1 MSRLKPSDSSPR
13 LTSILSKWGFLL
25 RLVLLGPLILNYDI
39 FEKVYLDF
47 VNKHAW
53 ESYAEYMDK
62 ELSYNET
69 LKTPE
74 CIFKI

>member
-1 MSRLKPSDSSPR
+1 M
-13 LTSILSKWGFLL
+13 
-25 RLVLLGPLILNYDI
+25 VLLGPLILNYDI

-47 VNKHAW
+47 VNKHASLKKKYTR

-62 ELSYNET
+62 ELSYSET